1 MSTAD
6 LAVIAVTVLGLAH
19 VAADY
24 RLHVK
29 VIAMLGDRLRVAPP
43 TQKAAQDKD
52 GSAEKKVPAIP
63 DIAARR
69 QA

>member
-29 VIAMLGDRLRVAPP
+29 VIAMLGDRLRVAAPA
-43 TQKAAQDKD
+43 KAAQDDGKD
-52 GSAEKKVPAIP
+52 AGGQKAPKIP
-63 DIAARR
+63 GIAAGGTE
-69 QA
+69 